1 MNDDIDALLVGNPL
15 VAPPGFAA
23 RLTALAHTTPQLQ
36 ERSRSLQA
44 MAVGVPRRRREPRST
59 ATLRIRIRC
68 LCCCRCAVIHLNLCR
83 RSSP

>member
-36 ERSRSLQA
+36 EQSRAFRPWQWVSLGA
-44 MAVGVPRRRREPRST
+44 GASLG
-59 ATLRIRIRC
+59 ALR
-68 LCCCRCAVIHLNLCR
+68 LCEFVFVAFVAAGAQ
-83 RSSP
+83 